1 MPDFQS
7 VAEGRRTRAR
17 WRAPG
22 GWVRAERVSD
32 RVVRLRGSHSDLYA
46 IWHAQRRDWRCL
58 RANAGE
64 PPLHATGVAGQ
75 HELYLERKA

>member
-7 VAEGRRTRAR
+7 VASGERTRAR
-17 WRAPG
+17 WRSTK

-32 RVVRLRGSHSDLYA
+32 TVVRLRGPHLELYA
-46 IWHAQRRDWRCL
+46 VWQAQRREWRCI
-58 RANAGE
+58 RVTPGE

-75 HELYLERKA
+75 HELFLERKR